1 MTGAPQRGAP
11 LEARRRFVGRLG
23 ALAGTGLASIRPARA
38 DTGGTAR
45 PPLRVGPGQDIKT
58 IAEAARRAVDG
69 DTVEID
75 SGNYVGDV
83 AVWHQDRLHIRGV
96 GGPPARL
103 AAGGAHAAG
112 KGIFV
117 VAGDGVT
124 IENLAFRDARVPD
137 RNGAGIRID
146 RGRLRVIGCE
156 FVRNEN
162 GILAGNDAGIELEVA
177 SSVFRDNGAGDGY
190 THDLYVGR
198 IGRLAVSSCYF
209 GGARSGHLLK
219 SRARETVVRYS
230 RLTGEDST
238 SSYEIDLPN
247 GGRALLL
254 GNLVQQGPNTE
265 NSTIVSYGEEGYA
278 WPDNELQLAFNTI
291 VNDRPQGGIFVAA
304 RPGAGIVRLSFGIHV
319 GPGSLQLPPEAQV
332 QGIFAAGPG
341 DFVDA
346 TGFDYRLR
354 PGSPLVGRARE
365 AALRLGALSLPDRE
379 YVHPASA
386 FRLDAAAAGSSA
398 LSPGAF
404 QRLAP
409 TA

>member
-1 MTGAPQRGAP
+1 LTGAPRRAP
-11 LEARRRFVGRLG
+11 ALRARRHFVGRLG
-23 ALAGTGLASIRPARA
+23 ALAAASLALQRPSAAGA
-38 DTGGTAR
+38 DGAQR
-45 PPLRVGPGQDIKT
+45 PPLRVGPAQDIKT
-58 IAEAARRAVDG
+58 IAEAAHRAVDG
-69 DTVEID
+69 DTIEID
-75 SGNYVGDV
+75 SGDYVGDV
-83 AVWHQDRLHIRGV
+83 AYWRQDRLHIRGV

-156 FVRNEN
+156 FTHNEN
-162 GILAGNDAGIELEVA
+162 GILAGNDPDIEIDIEG
-177 SSVFRDNGAGDGY
+177 SVFRDNGAGDGY

-219 SRARETVVRYS
+219 SRARETFVRYS
-230 RLTGEDST
+230 RLSGEDST
-238 SSYEIDLPN
+238 SSYELDLPS

-254 GNLVQQGPNTE
+254 GNLIQQGPNTE
-265 NSTIVSYGEEGYA
+265 NATIVTYGEEGYA
-278 WPDNELQLAFNTI
+278 WPDNDLLMAFNTI

-304 RPGAGIVRLSFGIHV
+304 RPGAGRVRLAFDLHV
-319 GPGSLQLPPEAQV
+319 GPGSVQLPREAQQLGV
-332 QGIFAAGPG
+332 TAAGAA
-341 DFVDA
+341 DFADA
-346 TGFDYRLR
+346 AGFDYRLR
-354 PGSPLVGRARE
+354 RASAVAGRAG
-365 AALRLGALSLPDRE
+365 AAAAGTADLSLPDRE
-379 YVHPASA
+379 YVHPAKA
-386 FRLDAAAAGSSA
+386 FVFDAATRARS

-409 TA
+409 AA